1 MALSSAQL
9 GSAFKLLRDA
19 FSTVRL
25 RKPCFTKILLAI
37 AVALAATSLL
47 AQEISVNEHNV
58 QGLEQDFL
66 LRVWETADGL
76 MPTTV
81 RSVTQ
86 TRDGY
91 LWMAAWDGFVRFDGV
106 RAVLFNGKNIQG
118 LPTVPKGNRVFADST
133 GLLWAAT
140 ADGRLFSYDRI
151 SWREYRHAH
160 GWDGLLVESI
170 TENAH
175 GRLIFC
181 GGSKLLQFANG
192 HFTPLALPE
201 LPPDFHPP
209 LKAVFD
215 ATGKLWLTS
224 QTHLWREEGKQWKL
238 ICSGSSLHLALH
250 GVAVARDAGVWVA
263 TTRDLRKYI
272 DDKPVV
278 TLPRPEG
285 FLGENLELLEDFNG
299 DIWAGSP
306 TKGIRVWTRD
316 GDVVKVGR
324 SADNLAPQITCLF
337 EDRERDVLVGTNGA
351 GLARFK
357 PRPFASWFGQLGG
370 LAGAMVNSVGEDN
383 AGHIFI
389 GTDGSGLR
397 RLEEDMPPALVSTTD
412 GVLGRKL
419 RVMSLLCT
427 REGEMLA
434 ATADK
439 GLYRVDGDTPV
450 SIPAEP
456 IQNELIRALF
466 EDSHGRLWIG
476 HEHGITVR
484 ENGNFKPVAV
494 GSRAVLTSVHGIAED
509 HEGTMWFVG
518 RQGLARWRD
527 GKLELVHLSAVD
539 AHANFLG
546 LFVDRDDALWIGVES
561 KGLLRLKGRQ
571 EFLYTSAHG
580 LPITSA
586 GGFLEDENYLWA
598 SGEKGIVRITH
609 SSLDAVG
616 ARRANRLEL
625 QLFNRADGLPSDAC
639 RRGYQPVAFK
649 SSDGRFWF
657 ATHKGAISINPQHIA
672 KAIFEPSA
680 TIEEIR
686 AEVQQII
693 VTPANRDHI
702 DIPAGTRHMTI
713 RCSVPSLGKPDY
725 ARFQYTLEGFDNVWH
740 DAGGERVIRFYDVQ
754 PGKYRFMVRAIG
766 TDGRFVEKPS
776 AVVLIVHP
784 FFWQE
789 MWFRALCVAVLVA
802 VVAFIVWRSQQQ
814 RIQQQEEKLHA
825 QKAHA
830 DLEMQLQQAQKM
842 DALGRL
848 AGGIA
853 HDFNNLLTSV
863 GGNAELLQTEL
874 SPQSR
879 HYEIVNDIA
888 VASARARELVSQI
901 LTFSRRRAVEK
912 VAIDPAPVLREAV
925 KLLRAGLPAMIDLRL
940 EIVAQ
945 LPPILGDAAQLQRV
959 IMNLGTNAAQAIGAE
974 QGHIRIDAHEC
985 LVRAD
990 EPVDGVPAGRYLRI
1004 AVSDDGRGM
1013 DDRTLSRIFDPFF
1026 TTKAIGQGTGLG
1038 LSVVHGIVEA
1048 YGGHI
1053 TVESE
1058 PAAGTVFQIFFPVTD
1073 QVPQPAAAPAPITP
1087 AEEHELSEAQPPEE
1101 PAPVTI
1107 PGEGVI
1113 LVVDDEAV
1121 VLKVARTMLE
1131 RLGYVVEGHV
1141 DAAAAAEAF
1150 AAAPDRYRLLLT
1162 DFAMPRLGGVELA
1175 QRIWALCPGFPAI
1188 LYTGYG
1194 GRLTPSEAKR
1204 MGFLELLAK
1213 PFSMQTLS
1221 EAVSHALKADE
1232 TGALA
1237 VTEGVL

>member
-1 MALSSAQL
+1 MALTYGQNWTKS
-9 GSAFKLLRDA
+9 R
-19 FSTVRL
+19 FSTSSISLVRL
-25 RKPCFTKILLAI
+25 RNTRFAAILLLLGT
-37 AVALAATSLL
+37 VLAAPLR
-47 AQEISVNEHNV
+47 AQEISVNEHGP
-58 QGLEQDFL
+58 QGLDQDFL

-76 MPTTV
+76 LPTTV
-81 RSVTQ
+81 RSITQ

-91 LWMAAWDGFVRFDGV
+91 VWMAAWDGFVRFDGV
-106 RAVLFNGKNIQG
+106 RAVLFSGKTVQG
-118 LPTVPKGNRVFADST
+118 LPWLPKGNRVFADST

-140 ADGRLFSYDRI
+140 AEGRLFSYDRTA
-151 SWREYRHAH
+151 WREYRHAH

-170 TENAH
+170 VENAH
-175 GRLIFC
+175 GRLIFS
-181 GGSKLLQFANG
+181 GADKLLQFANG
-192 HFTPLALPE
+192 HFTPVALPE

-209 LKAVFD
+209 VTAAFD
-215 ATGKLWLTS
+215 ATGKLWLAS
-224 QTHLWREEGKQWKL
+224 QSHLWREEEKGWKL
-238 ICSGSSLHLALH
+238 VCSGSSLHLALH
-250 GVAVARDAGVWVA
+250 GVAPAREAGLWVA
-263 TTRDLRKYI
+263 TTRDVRKYV

-278 TLPRPEG
+278 ILPRPEG
-285 FLGENLELLEDFNG
+285 FLGENLQLLEDFNG
-299 DIWAGSP
+299 NVWGGSP
-306 TKGIRVWTRD
+306 TRGIRVWTRE
-316 GDVVKVGR
+316 GQVVKVGR

-337 EDRERDVLVGTNGA
+337 EDRERDILVGTDGA

-357 PRPFASWFGQLGG
+357 PRPFNAWFGQLGG
-370 LAGAMVNSVGEDN
+370 LAGALVNSIGEDSS
-383 AGHIFI
+383 GHIFI

-397 RLEEDMPPALVSTTD
+397 RLEENTPPSLVSTTD

-419 RVMSLLCT
+419 RVMSLLRT
-427 REGEMLA
+427 HEGEMIA
-434 ATADK
+434 ATAGK
-439 GLYRVDGDTPV
+439 GLYRVDGETPV
-450 SIPAEP
+450 AIPAEP
-456 IQNELIRALF
+456 LNGELVRALF

-484 ENGNFKPVAV
+484 ENGNFKSMSV
-494 GSRAVLTSVHGIAED
+494 GPHAVLTVVRGIAED

-518 RQGLARWRD
+518 REGLARLSN
-527 GKLELVHLSAVD
+527 GKLELVRLPGINGPV
-539 AHANFLG
+539 NLLG
-546 LFVDRDDALWIGVES
+546 LFVDHNDALWIGVETR
-561 KGLLRLKGRQ
+561 GLLRLKGGHG
-571 EFLYTSAHG
+571 FLYTSFHG
-580 LPITSA
+580 LPINSA
-586 GGFLEDENYLWA
+586 GAFLEDEHYLWA

-609 SSLDAVG
+609 DSLDAVG

-639 RRGYQPVAFK
+639 RRAYQPVAFK
-649 SSDGRFWF
+649 ASDGKFWF
-657 ATHKGAISINPQHIA
+657 ATHKGAISLNPQQLA
-672 KAIFEPSA
+672 KATFEPSA

-686 AEVQQII
+686 AEVQQIV

-713 RCSVPSLGKPDY
+713 RVSVPSLGKPDY
-725 ARFQYTLEGFDNVWH
+725 ARFQYTLEGFDNVWR
-740 DAGGERVIRFYDVQ
+740 DAGGERVIRFYDIQ
-754 PGKYRFMVRAIG
+754 PGKYRFLVRAIG

-776 AVVLIVHP
+776 SVVLIVHP

-789 MWFRALCVAVLVA
+789 MWFRALGLVVLLA
-802 VVAFIVWRSQQQ
+802 SVAFLVWRSQQQ
-814 RIQQQEEKLHA
+814 RIRQQEEKLQA
-825 QKAHA
+825 QKTHA
-830 DLEMQLQQAQKM
+830 ELEMQLQQAQKM

-874 SPQSR
+874 PAQSR
-879 HYEIVNDIA
+879 HREIVNDIVA
-888 VASARARELVSQI
+888 ASARARELVSQI

-925 KLLRAGLPAMIDLRL
+925 KLLRVGLPAMIELRM

-959 IMNLGTNAAQAIGAE
+959 IMNLGTNAAQAVGAKT
-974 QGHIRIDAHEC
+974 GHIRIDAHEC
-985 LVRAD
+985 FVKAD
-990 EPVDGVPAGRYLRI
+990 APVDGVPVGRYLRI

-1058 PAAGTVFQIFFPVTD
+1058 PTVGTVFQIFFPVTD
-1073 QVPQPAAAPAPITP
+1073 QVPQSVPAEPVERQPVKKPASAAA
-1087 AEEHELSEAQPPEE
+1087 
-1101 PAPVTI
+1101 
-1107 PGEGVI
+1107 GDGVI
-1113 LVVDDEAV
+1113 LLVDDEAV

-1131 RLGYVVEGHV
+1131 RLGYQVEGHI
-1141 DAAAAAEAF
+1141 DAMAAAEAF

-1175 QRIWALCPGFPAI
+1175 QRVWALRPGFPAI

-1194 GRLTPSEAKR
+1194 GRLTPGEAKR
-1204 MGFLELLAK
+1204 MGFTELLAK
-1213 PFSMQTLS
+1213 PFTMQKLS
-1221 EAVSHALKADE
+1221 EAVADACKAGE
-1232 TGALA
+1232 PGVVA
-1237 VTEGVL
+1237 VSESVV